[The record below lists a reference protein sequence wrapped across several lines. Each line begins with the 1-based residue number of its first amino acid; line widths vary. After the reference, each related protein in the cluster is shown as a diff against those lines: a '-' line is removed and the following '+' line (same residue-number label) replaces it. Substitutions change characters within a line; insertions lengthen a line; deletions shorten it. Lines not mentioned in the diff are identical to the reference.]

1 MGRNVLVVSTV
12 DHAEDV
18 LRRRLGPDV
27 DELKLVVP
35 VVQQG
40 FLDWLAND
48 ERAASH
54 AEEEAERLAEAL
66 PGEVAEAKIGEADVM
81 LAIQDAL
88 ADFPADE
95 VVVALHAEDE
105 APFAERI
112 AQAELRPSVA
122 GVPVRAVV
130 VDVDRKALRH
140 PPGAGSAP
148 VRSTTLPRM
157 RVLVTGGA
165 GFIGSHFVRRLVAGG
180 DEVVVLDK
188 LTYAGNPANLEGVDV
203 ELVVGDIADPEAV
216 AGAGAG
222 CDAVVNFAAETHV
235 DRSILVPQEF
245 VHTDVLGTMTLL
257 EWARSAGARY
267 VQVSTDEV
275 YGDLESGGRA
285 PVQRGEGGRRPPG
298 ARVRPHVRR
307 QRLDHARRQH
317 VRPEPVPREARPTVR
332 DERAGR
338 SAAPGLRGRAAG
350 A

>member
-27 DELKLVVP
+27 GELKVVVP

-54 AEEEAERLAEAL
+54 AGAEAERLAEAL

-130 VDVDRKALRH
+130 VDGDR
-140 PPGAGSAP
+140 
-148 VRSTTLPRM
+148 
-157 RVLVTGGA
+157 
-165 GFIGSHFVRRLVAGG
+165 
-180 DEVVVLDK
+180 
-188 LTYAGNPANLEGVDV
+188 
-203 ELVVGDIADPEAV
+203 
-216 AGAGAG
+216 
-222 CDAVVNFAAETHV
+222 
-235 DRSILVPQEF
+235 
-245 VHTDVLGTMTLL
+245 
-257 EWARSAGARY
+257 
-267 VQVSTDEV
+267 
-275 YGDLESGGRA
+275 
-285 PVQRGEGGRRPPG
+285 
-298 ARVRPHVRR
+298 
-307 QRLDHARRQH
+307 
-317 VRPEPVPREARPTVR
+317 
-332 DERAGR
+332 
-338 SAAPGLRGRAAG
+338 
-350 A
+350 